1 MEISFIESTYNID
14 YNILVEY
21 ESIYCFVGGVMR
33 IVAFSNQK
41 GGVAKTTSS
50 YAMAVGLARRGYK
63 VLVVDADPQEN
74 LSMTA
79 GIDLNEIDPDPEDIE
94 QLTEEEQ
101 DAFYENVPA
110 KLYEVMAKQKN
121 INDAI
126 IPIAE
131 NLDLIVGGI
140 DLASADMTFNG
151 LGRERLIKEAFDD
164 IKNEYEYCIFDCS
177 PALGVVL
184 MNILTVADEVIIP
197 LEPGAYSLQGLS
209 RLYKFIGQIRE
220 YTNPNLKV
228 DGILVTKV
236 RNTANARI
244 WIGDIEEKAELLE
257 TRVYKSKIRLNV
269 SVEEAQTMKM
279 DLFEYSSGSSAARDY
294 DDFIDE
300 FLGED

>member
-1 MEISFIESTYNID
+1 
-14 YNILVEY
+14 
-21 ESIYCFVGGVMR
+21 MR
-33 IVAFSNQK
+33 IIAFSNQK

-50 YAMAVGLARRGYK
+50 YAMAVGLANRGYK

-94 QLTEEEQ
+94 QLTPEQ
-101 DAFYENVPA
+101 QKYWEENVPA
-110 KLYEVMAKQKN
+110 KLFEVMKGEKD
-121 INDAI
+121 INKAI
-126 IPIAE
+126 IPLNE

-140 DLASADMTFNG
+140 DLASADMTFND
-151 LGRERLIKEAFDD
+151 LGRERLIKSAFTKLKKAYD
-164 IKNEYEYCIFDCS
+164 YCIFDCS

-184 MNILTVADEVIIP
+184 MNILTVADEVVIP

-209 RLYKFIGQIRE
+209 RLNKFIGQIHE
-220 YTNPNLKV
+220 FTNDKLKI

-236 RNTANARI
+236 RNTANSKI
-244 WIGDIEEKAELLE
+244 WINDIEEKAEMLG
-257 TRVYKSKIRLNV
+257 TKVFNSKIRLNV

-279 DLFEYSSGSSAARDY
+279 DIFEYHKGSAAARDY

-300 FLGED
+300 FLEEGK

>member
-1 MEISFIESTYNID
+1 
-14 YNILVEY
+14 
-21 ESIYCFVGGVMR
+21 MR
-33 IVAFSNQK
+33 IIAFSNQK

-50 YAMAVGLARRGYK
+50 YAMAVGLAKRGYK

-74 LSMTA
+74 LSMSA

-94 QLTEEEQ
+94 KLTEEQQ
-101 DAFYENVPA
+101 DYFYEHVPA
-110 KLYEVMAKQKN
+110 KLFEVMAKRKN

-126 IPIAE
+126 IPISE

-140 DLASADMTFNG
+140 DLASADMTFAG
-151 LGRERLIKEAFDD
+151 LGRERLIKEAFEG
-164 IKNEYEYCIFDCS
+164 IEKEYDFCVFDCS

-209 RLYKFIGQIRE
+209 RLYKFIDQIHD
-220 YTNPNLKV
+220 YTNDKLRV

-236 RNTANARI
+236 RNTANAKI
-244 WIGDIEEKAELLE
+244 WIGDIEEKAQLLN
-257 TRVYKSKIRLNV
+257 TKVFKSRIRLNV

-279 DLFEYSSGSSAARDY
+279 DLFEYAGGSSAARDY

-300 FLGED
+300 FLEEGE

>member
-1 MEISFIESTYNID
+1 
-14 YNILVEY
+14 
-21 ESIYCFVGGVMR
+21 MR
-33 IVAFSNQK
+33 IIAFSNQK

-50 YAMAVGLARRGYK
+50 YAMAVGLAKRGYQ

-79 GIDLNEIDPDPEDIE
+79 GIDLNEVDPDPEDIE
-94 QLTEEEQ
+94 ALTPEQ
-101 DAFYENVPA
+101 RSYFEENVPA
-110 KLYEVMAKQKN
+110 KLFEVMAGDKD
-121 INDAI
+121 INKAI
-126 IPIAE
+126 ISIAE

-140 DLASADMTFNG
+140 DLASADMTFSM
-151 LGRERLIKEAFDD
+151 LGREKLIKEAFKK
-164 IKNEYEYCIFDCS
+164 IKKEYDFCIFDCS

-197 LEPGAYSLQGLS
+197 LEPGAFSLQGLS
-209 RLYKFIGQIRE
+209 RLYKFIGQIHDF
-220 YTNPNLKV
+220 TNDKLKV

-236 RNTANARI
+236 RNTANAKI
-244 WIGDIEEKAELLE
+244 WINDIEEKADLLG
-257 TRVYKSKIRLNV
+257 TTVYKSKIRLNV

-279 DLFEYSSGSSAARDY
+279 DLFEYAGGSSAARDY

>member
-1 MEISFIESTYNID
+1 
-14 YNILVEY
+14 
-21 ESIYCFVGGVMR
+21 MR

-50 YAMAVGLARRGYK
+50 YAMAVGLARRGYQ

-79 GIDLNEIDPDPEDIE
+79 GIDLNEVDPDPEDVEALSENQRAYFE
-94 QLTEEEQ
+94 QH
-101 DAFYENVPA
+101 VPA
-110 KLYEVMAKQKN
+110 KLFEVMTGDKD
-121 INDAI
+121 INKAI

-140 DLASADMTFNG
+140 DLASADMTFSM
-151 LGRERLIKEAFDD
+151 LGREKLIKEAFSK
-164 IKNEYEYCIFDCS
+164 IKKQYDFCIFDCS

-184 MNILTVADEVIIP
+184 MNILTVADEVVIP
-197 LEPGAYSLQGLS
+197 LEPGAFSLQGLS
-209 RLYKFIGQIRE
+209 RLYKFIGQIHDF
-220 YTNPNLKV
+220 TNDKLKV

-236 RNTANARI
+236 RNTANAKI
-244 WIGDIEEKAELLE
+244 WINDIEEKAELLG
-257 TRVYKSKIRLNV
+257 TTVYKSRIRLNV

-279 DLFEYSSGSSAARDY
+279 DLFEYAGGSSAARDY

-300 FLGED
+300 FLGEE

>member
-1 MEISFIESTYNID
+1 
-14 YNILVEY
+14 
-21 ESIYCFVGGVMR
+21 MR
-33 IVAFSNQK
+33 IIAFSNQK

-50 YAMAVGLARRGYK
+50 YAMAVGLAKRGYK

-74 LSMTA
+74 LSMSA
-79 GIDLNEIDPDPEDIE
+79 GIDLNEIDPDPEDID
-94 QLTEEEQ
+94 QLTEEQQEY
-101 DAFYENVPA
+101 FFENVPA
-110 KLYEVMAKQKN
+110 KLFEVMAKKKN
-121 INDAI
+121 INKAI

-140 DLASADMTFNG
+140 DLASADMTFGG
-151 LGRERLIKEAFDD
+151 LGRERLIKEAFED
-164 IKNEYEYCIFDCS
+164 IDKDYDFCVFDCS

-209 RLYKFIGQIRE
+209 RLYKFIDQIHD
-220 YTNPNLKV
+220 YTNDKLKV

-236 RNTANARI
+236 RNTANAKI
-244 WIGDIEEKAELLE
+244 WIGDIEEKAQLLN
-257 TRVYKSKIRLNV
+257 TKVYKSKIRLNV

-279 DLFEYSSGSSAARDY
+279 DLFQYAGGSSAARDY

-300 FLGED
+300 FLEEDE

>member
-1 MEISFIESTYNID
+1 
-14 YNILVEY
+14 
-21 ESIYCFVGGVMR
+21 MR
-33 IVAFSNQK
+33 IIAFSNQK

-50 YAMAVGLARRGYK
+50 YAMAVGLSKRGYK

-74 LSMTA
+74 LSMSA
-79 GIDLNEIDPDPEDIE
+79 GINLNEIDPDPEDID
-94 QLTEEEQ
+94 QLTEEQQEY
-101 DAFYENVPA
+101 FYENVPA
-110 KLYEVMAKQKN
+110 KLFEVMAKKKD
-121 INDAI
+121 INKAI
-126 IPIAE
+126 IPIGE

-151 LGRERLIKEAFDD
+151 LGRERLIKEAFAD
-164 IKNEYEYCIFDCS
+164 IDKDYDFCVFDCS

-209 RLYKFIGQIRE
+209 RLYKFIDQIHD
-220 YTNPNLKV
+220 YTNDKLKV

-236 RNTANARI
+236 RNTANAKI
-244 WIGDIEEKAELLE
+244 WIGDIEEKAQLLN
-257 TRVYKSKIRLNV
+257 TKVYKSRIRLNV

-279 DLFEYSSGSSAARDY
+279 DLFEYAGGSSAARDY

-300 FLGED
+300 FLEEDK

>member
-1 MEISFIESTYNID
+1 
-14 YNILVEY
+14 
-21 ESIYCFVGGVMR
+21 MR

-94 QLTEEEQ
+94 ALTEEQQEY
-101 DAFYENVPA
+101 FYKNVPA
-110 KLYEVMAKQKN
+110 KLYEVMAGEKD
-121 INDAI
+121 INKAV
-126 IPIAE
+126 IPLAE

-140 DLASADMTFNG
+140 DLASADMNFG
-151 LGRERLIKEAFDD
+151 QLGRERLIKDAFSKLEKDYD
-164 IKNEYEYCIFDCS
+164 FCIFDCS

-197 LEPGAYSLQGLS
+197 LEPGAFSLQGLS
-209 RLYKFIGQIRE
+209 RLYKFIGQIHDF
-220 YTNPNLKV
+220 TNDRLKI

-236 RNTANARI
+236 RNTANAKI
-244 WIGDIEEKAELLE
+244 WIGDIEEKAKLLE
-257 TRVYKSKIRLNV
+257 TKVYKSKIRLNV
-269 SVEEAQTMKM
+269 SVEESQTMKM
-279 DLFEYSSGSSAARDY
+279 DLFEYAGGSSAARDY

-300 FLGED
+300 FLEEDE

>member
-1 MEISFIESTYNID
+1 
-14 YNILVEY
+14 
-21 ESIYCFVGGVMR
+21 MR

-50 YAMAVGLARRGYK
+50 YAMAVGLANRGYK

-74 LSMTA
+74 LSMSA

-94 QLTEEEQ
+94 ALTEEQ
-101 DAFYENVPA
+101 QNYFYKNVPA
-110 KLYEVMAKQKN
+110 KLYEVMAKQKD
-121 INDAI
+121 INKAI
-126 IPIAE
+126 IPI
-131 NLDLIVGGI
+131 NDKLDLIVGGI
-140 DLASADMTFNG
+140 DLASADMTFGG
-151 LGRERLIKEAFDD
+151 LGRERLIKEAFDG
-164 IKNEYEYCIFDCS
+164 IKKEYDFCIFDCS

-209 RLYKFIGQIRE
+209 RLYKFIDQIHD
-220 YTNPNLKV
+220 YTNDKLKV

-236 RNTANARI
+236 RNTSNSKI
-244 WIGDIEEKAELLE
+244 WIGDIEEKAELLG
-257 TRVYKSKIRLNV
+257 TKVYRSKIRLNV

-279 DLFEYSSGSSAARDY
+279 DLFEYARGSQAARDY

-300 FLGED
+300 FLEEDN

>member
-1 MEISFIESTYNID
+1 
-14 YNILVEY
+14 
-21 ESIYCFVGGVMR
+21 MR
-33 IVAFSNQK
+33 TIAFSNQK

-50 YAMAVGLARRGYK
+50 YAMAVGLAKRGYK

-74 LSMTA
+74 LSMSA

-94 QLTEEEQ
+94 KLTEEQQEY
-101 DAFYENVPA
+101 FYENVPA
-110 KLYEVMAKQKN
+110 KLFEVMAKRKN

-126 IPIAE
+126 IPISE

-140 DLASADMTFNG
+140 DLASADMSFAG
-151 LGRERLIKEAFDD
+151 LGRERLIKEAFEDLE
-164 IKNEYEYCIFDCS
+164 KEYDFCVFDCS

-209 RLYKFIGQIRE
+209 RLYKFIDQIHD
-220 YTNPNLKV
+220 YTNDKLRV

-236 RNTANARI
+236 RNTANAKI
-244 WIGDIEEKAELLE
+244 WIGDIEEKAQLLN
-257 TRVYKSKIRLNV
+257 TKVYKSRIRLNV

-279 DLFEYSSGSSAARDY
+279 DLFEYAGGSSAARDY

-300 FLGED
+300 FLEEDK

>member
-1 MEISFIESTYNID
+1 
-14 YNILVEY
+14 
-21 ESIYCFVGGVMR
+21 MR

-50 YAMAVGLARRGYK
+50 YAMAVGLAKRGYK

-79 GIDLNEIDPDPEDIE
+79 GIDLNEIDPDPEEIE
-94 QLTEEEQ
+94 RLSEEQ
-101 DAFYENVPA
+101 QEYFYRNVPA
-110 KLYEVMAKQKN
+110 KLFEVMESENDKKTAKKD
-121 INDAI
+121 INKAI

-140 DLASADMTFNG
+140 DLASADMTFNNI
-151 LGRERLIKEAFDD
+151 GRERLMEKAFSKLNKEYDF
-164 IKNEYEYCIFDCS
+164 CIFDCS

-184 MNILTVADEVIIP
+184 MNILTLADEVIIP

-209 RLYKFIGQIRE
+209 RLYKFIGQIHD
-220 YTNPNLKV
+220 YTNNRLKV

-236 RNTANARI
+236 RKTANSKI
-244 WIGDIEEKAELLE
+244 WIGDIEEKAELLG
-257 TRVYKSKIRLNV
+257 TKVYKSRIRLNV

-279 DLFEYSSGSSAARDY
+279 DLFEYASGSSAARDY

-300 FLGED
+300 FLEEDE

>member
-1 MEISFIESTYNID
+1 
-14 YNILVEY
+14 
-21 ESIYCFVGGVMR
+21 MR
-33 IVAFSNQK
+33 IIAFSNQK

-50 YAMAVGLARRGYK
+50 YAMAVGLSKRGYK

-79 GIDLNEIDPDPEDIE
+79 GIDLNEVDPDPEDIE
-94 QLTEEEQ
+94 ALTPEQ
-101 DAFYENVPA
+101 REYFEKNVPA
-110 KLYEVMAKQKN
+110 KLFEVMAGDKD
-121 INDAI
+121 INKAI

-140 DLASADMTFNG
+140 DLASADMTFSM
-151 LGRERLIKEAFDD
+151 LGREKLIKEAFSK
-164 IKNEYEYCIFDCS
+164 IKKEYDFCIFDCS

-197 LEPGAYSLQGLS
+197 LEPGAFSLQGLS
-209 RLYKFIGQIRE
+209 RLYKFIGQIHDF
-220 YTNPNLKV
+220 TNDKLKV

-236 RNTANARI
+236 RNTANAKI
-244 WIGDIEEKAELLE
+244 WINDIEEKAELLK
-257 TRVYKSKIRLNV
+257 TSVYKSNIRLNV

-279 DLFEYSSGSSAARDY
+279 DLFEYAGGSSAARDY

-300 FLGED
+300 FLGEE

>member
-1 MEISFIESTYNID
+1 
-14 YNILVEY
+14 
-21 ESIYCFVGGVMR
+21 MR
-33 IVAFSNQK
+33 TIAFSNQK

-50 YAMAVGLARRGYK
+50 YAMAVGLAKRGYK

-74 LSMTA
+74 LSMSA

-94 QLTEEEQ
+94 KLTEEQQ
-101 DAFYENVPA
+101 DYFYENVPA
-110 KLYEVMAKQKN
+110 KLFEVMAKRKN
-121 INDAI
+121 INEAI
-126 IPIAE
+126 IPISE

-140 DLASADMTFNG
+140 DLASADMSFAG
-151 LGRERLIKEAFDD
+151 LGRERLIKEAFEDLD
-164 IKNEYEYCIFDCS
+164 KEYDFCVFDCS

-209 RLYKFIGQIRE
+209 RLYKFIDQIHD
-220 YTNPNLKV
+220 YTNDKLRV

-236 RNTANARI
+236 RNTANAKI
-244 WIGDIEEKAELLE
+244 WIGDIEEKAQLLN
-257 TRVYKSKIRLNV
+257 TKVYKSRIRLNV

-279 DLFEYSSGSSAARDY
+279 DLFEYAGGSSAARDY

-300 FLGED
+300 FLEEDK

>member
-1 MEISFIESTYNID
+1 
-14 YNILVEY
+14 
-21 ESIYCFVGGVMR
+21 MR
-33 IVAFSNQK
+33 VIAFSNQK

-50 YAMAVGLARRGYK
+50 YAMAAGLARRGNK

-94 QLTEEEQ
+94 ALSEEQ
-101 DAFYENVPA
+101 QAYFFKNVPA
-110 KLYEVMAKQKN
+110 KLFEVMNGSKD
-121 INDAI
+121 INKAI
-126 IPIAE
+126 IPIDE

-140 DLASADMTFNG
+140 DLASADMTFNQ
-151 LGRERLIKEAFDD
+151 LGREKIIKEAFNKLEKQYDF
-164 IKNEYEYCIFDCS
+164 CIFDCS

-184 MNILTVADEVIIP
+184 MNVLTMADEVIIP

-209 RLYKFIGQIRE
+209 RLYKFIDLIHS
-220 YTNPNLKV
+220 YTNEKLKI

-236 RNTANARI
+236 RNTANSKI
-244 WIGDIEEKAELLE
+244 WINDIEEKAEVLG

-269 SVEEAQTMKM
+269 SVEEAQTLKL
-279 DLFEYSSGSSAARDY
+279 DLFKYAGGSAAARDY

-300 FLGED
+300 FLGEVK

>member
-1 MEISFIESTYNID
+1 
-14 YNILVEY
+14 
-21 ESIYCFVGGVMR
+21 MR

-50 YAMAVGLARRGYK
+50 YAMAVGLANRGYK

-74 LSMTA
+74 LSMSA
-79 GIDLNEIDPDPEDIE
+79 GIDLNEIDPDPEDVE
-94 QLTEEEQ
+94 KLSEEQ
-101 DAFYENVPA
+101 QEAFYENVPA
-110 KLYEVMAKQKN
+110 KLYEVMAGQED
-121 INDAI
+121 INKAI

-140 DLASADMTFNG
+140 DLASADMTFVG
-151 LGRERLIKEAFDD
+151 LGRERLIKEAFDKIEKD
-164 IKNEYEYCIFDCS
+164 YDYCIFDCS

-184 MNILTVADEVIIP
+184 MNILTVADDVIIP

-220 YTNPNLKV
+220 YTNPDVKV

-236 RNTANARI
+236 RNTANAKI

-257 TRVYKSKIRLNV
+257 TKVYKSKIRLNV

-279 DLFEYSSGSSAARDY
+279 DLFAYSSGSSAARDY

>member
-1 MEISFIESTYNID
+1 
-14 YNILVEY
+14 
-21 ESIYCFVGGVMR
+21 MR
-33 IVAFSNQK
+33 IIAFSNQK

-50 YAMAVGLARRGYK
+50 YAMAVGLAKRGYQ

-79 GIDLNEIDPDPEDIE
+79 GIDLKEVDPDPEDIE
-94 QLTEEEQ
+94 ALTPEQ
-101 DAFYENVPA
+101 RSYFEENVPA
-110 KLYEVMAKQKN
+110 KLFEVMAGDKD
-121 INDAI
+121 INKAI

-131 NLDLIVGGI
+131 NLYLIVGGI
-140 DLASADMTFNG
+140 DLASADMTFSM
-151 LGRERLIKEAFDD
+151 LGREKLIKEAFKK
-164 IKNEYEYCIFDCS
+164 IKKEYDFCIFDCS

-197 LEPGAYSLQGLS
+197 LEPGAFSLQGLS
-209 RLYKFIGQIRE
+209 RLYKFIGQIHDF
-220 YTNPNLKV
+220 TNDKLKV

-236 RNTANARI
+236 RNTANAKI
-244 WIGDIEEKAELLE
+244 WINDIEEKADLLG
-257 TRVYKSKIRLNV
+257 TTVYKSKIRLNV

-279 DLFEYSSGSSAARDY
+279 DLFEYAGGSSAARDY

>member
-94 QLTEEEQ
+94 QLTAEQ
-101 DAFYENVPA
+101 QEYFYKNVPA
-110 KLYEVMAKQKN
+110 KLFEVMKGEKD
-121 INDAI
+121 INQAI
-126 IPIAE
+126 IPISE

-140 DLASADMTFNG
+140 DLASADMTFG
-151 LGRERLIKEAFDD
+151 DLGIYILIQSAFIKLKKEYD
-164 IKNEYEYCIFDCS
+164 YC
-177 PALGVVL
+177 
-184 MNILTVADEVIIP
+184 N
-197 LEPGAYSLQGLS
+197 
-209 RLYKFIGQIRE
+209 
-220 YTNPNLKV
+220 
-228 DGILVTKV
+228 
-236 RNTANARI
+236 
-244 WIGDIEEKAELLE
+244 
-257 TRVYKSKIRLNV
+257 
-269 SVEEAQTMKM
+269 
-279 DLFEYSSGSSAARDY
+279 
-294 DDFIDE
+294 
-300 FLGED
+300 

>member
-1 MEISFIESTYNID
+1 
-14 YNILVEY
+14 
-21 ESIYCFVGGVMR
+21 MR
-33 IVAFSNQK
+33 IIAFSNQK

-50 YAMAVGLARRGYK
+50 YAMAVGLSKRGYK

-74 LSMTA
+74 LSMSA
-79 GIDLNEIDPDPEDIE
+79 GINLNEIDPDPEDIE
-94 QLTEEEQ
+94 QLTEEQQEY
-101 DAFYENVPA
+101 FYENVPA
-110 KLYEVMAKQKN
+110 KLFEVMAKKKD
-121 INDAI
+121 INKAI

-140 DLASADMTFNG
+140 DLASADMTFSG
-151 LGRERLIKEAFDD
+151 LGRERLIKEAFAGIEKDYD
-164 IKNEYEYCIFDCS
+164 FCVFDCS

-209 RLYKFIGQIRE
+209 RLYKFIDQIHD
-220 YTNPNLKV
+220 YTNDKLKV

-236 RNTANARI
+236 RNTANAKI
-244 WIGDIEEKAELLE
+244 WIGDIEEKAELLN
-257 TRVYKSKIRLNV
+257 TKVYKSKIRLNV

-279 DLFEYSSGSSAARDY
+279 DLFEYAGGSSAARDY

-300 FLGED
+300 FLEEDK